1 MKKAKTWDFTHSLP
15 RPPNAS
21 SVSRPA
27 FPPFLNLPSLFGWL
41 VLFLHIAVMVVT
53 SDFHLLNHEIP
64 LVLVHSDLPYTQEG
78 SVLPHSVVCIS

>member
-41 VLFLHIAVMVVT
+41 VCVPSYCSHGRHVRF
-53 SDFHLLNHEIP
+53 P
-64 LVLVHSDLPYTQEG
+64 LVKP
-78 SVLPHSVVCIS
+78 